1 MPSERGKRGHRA
13 QRRALA
19 IIGGLTSLVL
29 WPLTG
34 RPEVLVLPIG
44 VLLGKY
50 LNPDQDAW
58 NKVGSLEGILLLDT
72 YREILPHRA
81 KASHTIGI
89 SPLILFG
96 PVAIPL
102 IILAWALGIIDQKW
116 FWLGLFWLGVGLVI
130 DNTAHIVSDRVSSGW
145 KKHVQGKSSRRSRR
159 GA

>member
-13 QRRALA
+13 QRKVLA
-19 IIGGLTSLVL
+19 VLSGLASMVAWL
-29 WPLTG
+29 LT
-34 RPEVLVLPIG
+34 RHQEVLILPIG

-72 YREILPHRA
+72 YREALPHRA

-102 IILAWALGIIDQKW
+102 IILAWALGIIGQKW
-116 FWLGLFWLGVGLVI
+116 FWLALFWLGAGLVI
-130 DNTAHIVSDRVSSGW
+130 DNTAHIISDRVSSGW
-145 KKHVQGKSSRRSRR
+145 KKHIQGKSSRRSRR
-159 GA
+159 GT